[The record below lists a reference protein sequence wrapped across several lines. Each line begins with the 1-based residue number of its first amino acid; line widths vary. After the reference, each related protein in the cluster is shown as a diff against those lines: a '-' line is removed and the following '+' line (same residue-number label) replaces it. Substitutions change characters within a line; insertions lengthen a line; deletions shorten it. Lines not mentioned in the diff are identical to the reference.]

1 MKLVDTK
8 CPHCNKITVLEMTDE
23 QYDEY
28 CLGRKYI
35 QDIFPDWSPGK
46 REMLITGICPDCWN
60 KIFKDTFEYD

>member
-1 MKLVDTK
+1 MKQVRTK
-8 CPHCNKITVLEMTDE
+8 CPYCNKVTILEMTDE

-28 CLGRKYI
+28 CLGHKYI

-60 KIFKDTFEYD
+60 KIFNEENYEK